1 MAIEDLYKD
10 VSGDVEVGFDTNI
23 FPKDYPSDSPTG
35 YNMKVAGMI
44 VDEACGKINEEFVGL
59 RVKLYGHNMFVG
71 RPDLRPGSE
80 MGLCGPKEEK
90 RYMGLRRLS

>member
-1 MAIEDLYKD
+1 MAIEDLYKG
-10 VSGDVEVGFDTNI
+10 VSGDVEAGFDTNI
-23 FPKDYPSDSPTG
+23 FPKDYPSDSLTG
-35 YNMKVAGMI
+35 YNMKVVGMI

-90 RYMGLRRLS
+90 RYRWD

>member
-10 VSGDVEVGFDTNI
+10 VSGDVEAGFDTNI

-44 VDEACGKINEEFVGL
+44 VDEACGEINEEFVGL

>member
-10 VSGDVEVGFDTNI
+10 VSGDVEAGFDTNI

-35 YNMKVAGMI
+35 YNMKVAGVI
-44 VDEACGKINEEFVGL
+44 VDEASGKINEEFVGL

-71 RPDLRPGSE
+71 RPDLRLGSE

>member
-1 MAIEDLYKD
+1 MMLRQD
-10 VSGDVEVGFDTNI
+10 STQTF
-23 FPKDYPSDSPTG
+23 FKDYPIDSPTG

-71 RPDLRPGSE
+71 RPDLRLGSE
-80 MGLCGPKEEK
+80 MGLCGPREEK
-90 RYMGLRRLS
+90 RYLGLRRLS